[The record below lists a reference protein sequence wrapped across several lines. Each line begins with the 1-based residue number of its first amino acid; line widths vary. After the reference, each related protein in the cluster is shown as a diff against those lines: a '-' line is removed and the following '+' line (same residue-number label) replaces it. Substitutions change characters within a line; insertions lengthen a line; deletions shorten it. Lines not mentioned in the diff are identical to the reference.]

1 MQQSV
6 SRMRAGKAVPIS
18 LRAAALR
25 TALERALDEPVH
37 ALSTPRGIRVHAPA
51 PRAGDANTWNQ
62 VLAALRTADEWGS
75 TDTTGTPEIWAE
87 IHEVMT

>member
-1 MQQSV
+1 MPV
-6 SRMRAGKAVPIS
+6 S

-37 ALSTPRGIRVHAPA
+37 MLATERGIRLHVPAPA
-51 PRAGDANTWNQ
+51 AHHPAWTP
-62 VLAALRTADEWGS
+62 VLTALRSADRWGS

-87 IHEVMT
+87 INEG

>member
-1 MQQSV
+1 M
-6 SRMRAGKAVPIS
+6 PIS

-37 ALSTPRGIRVHAPA
+37 LLATKHGIRVHAPA
-51 PRAGDANTWNQ
+51 PAPRAPAWKS
-62 VLAALRTADEWGS
+62 VLAALRSADRWGS

-87 IHEVMT
+87 VDIES